1 VVAGEEMAV
10 KDFTAVSKV
19 QVQEVMRL
27 PLISTEEERGS
38 WMAKNIELCE
48 ITINVYDQLASS
60 ALPCEADGST
70 AVVDGDGG
78 FAHFPMKNACCASF
92 IPATGQC
99 RY

>member
-1 VVAGEEMAV
+1 MV
-10 KDFTAVSKV
+10 
-19 QVQEVMRL
+19 
-27 PLISTEEERGS
+27 
-38 WMAKNIELCE
+38 KNIERCE

-78 FAHFPMKNACCASF
+78 FSHFPMKNACCASF